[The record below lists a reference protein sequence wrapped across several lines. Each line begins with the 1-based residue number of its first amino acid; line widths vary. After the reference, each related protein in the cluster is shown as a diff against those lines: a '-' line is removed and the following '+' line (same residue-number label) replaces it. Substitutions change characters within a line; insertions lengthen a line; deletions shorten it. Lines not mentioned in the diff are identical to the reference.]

1 MFTKACEYGIRAMI
15 YITAASKE
23 GGKMSIRD
31 ICREIGAPE
40 HFTAKILQDLSR
52 KGLVSSLKGP
62 NGGFFMEENQHR
74 ISLLEIV
81 EAIDGNSL
89 FTGCGLGLKQCSE
102 VQPCPIHNKFKTIRD
117 SLHKMLMETTVL
129 QLTQNLEKGL
139 VFLKKT

>member
-23 GGKMSIRD
+23 GEKMSIKD

-52 KGLVSSLKGP
+52 KRLVSSLKGP
-62 NGGFFMEENQHR
+62 SGGFFMEDTQRN
-74 ISLLEIV
+74 ITLLEIV

-117 SLHKMLMETTVL
+117 SLQKMLMETTVL

>member
-23 GGKMSIRD
+23 GAKMSIKD

-62 NGGFFMEENQHR
+62 SGGFFMEQHQGN
-74 ISLLEIV
+74 INLMEIV
-81 EAIDGNSL
+81 EAIDGNGL

-102 VQPCPIHNKFKTIRD
+102 VQPCPIHNQFKTIRD
-117 SLHKMLMETTVL
+117 SLQKMLLETTVQ

-139 VFLKKT
+139 VFLKKS

>member
-15 YITAASKE
+15 YLTAASKE
-23 GGKMSIRD
+23 DEKMSIKG
-31 ICREIGAPE
+31 ICNEIGAPE

-62 NGGFFMEENQHR
+62 SGGFFMEEHQRN

-102 VQPCPIHNKFKTIRD
+102 IHPCPIHHRFKNIRD
-117 SLHKMLMETTVL
+117 SLQKMLAETTVN
-129 QLTQNLEKGL
+129 QLTEDLDKGL
-139 VFLKKT
+139 VFLRKN